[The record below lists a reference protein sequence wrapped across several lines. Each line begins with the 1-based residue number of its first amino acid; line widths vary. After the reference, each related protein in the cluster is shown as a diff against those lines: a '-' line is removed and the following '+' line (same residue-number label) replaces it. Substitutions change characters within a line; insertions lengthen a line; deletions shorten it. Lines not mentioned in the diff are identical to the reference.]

1 MAIETPPRSND
12 AEASPLSPLRRRL
25 TGNRRWV
32 AVAAVAAGAAITAV
46 VMLTAGEDGG
56 KPAVPTPSTAAS
68 SPPRQTTTP
77 PTTPDASTVVADSY
91 LAYLDAFE
99 RASEIPDPFW
109 PALKETSTGPEFKE
123 AFDQIQAWKVSGRV
137 ASYPGPAS
145 RHRRPEVVSVDG
157 ATAVLQHCLVDDGQV
172 KVQSTG
178 EVVDDHALTLLFRV
192 TLVQADNRW
201 KVSETT
207 VEQQWEGVAGCAA
220 ASGR

>member
-12 AEASPLSPLRRRL
+12 AEASPLPSLRGRL

-32 AVAAVAAGAAITAV
+32 AVVAVAAGVAITAA
-46 VMLTAGEDGG
+46 VMLTAGADGER
-56 KPAVPTPSTAAS
+56 PVAPTPSTAAS

-77 PTTPDASTVVADSY
+77 PTTPDVATVVADSY

-99 RASEIPDPFW
+99 RASEVPDPFW

-157 ATAVLQHCLVDDGQV
+157 ATAILRHCEVDDGQL

-178 EVVDDHALTLLFRV
+178 EVVNDHVVTLMSRV
-192 TLVQADNRW
+192 TLVLEDDRW

-207 VEQQWEGVAGCAA
+207 VEQQWEGVTGCAA
-220 ASGR
+220 ARR